1 MNCKQFS
8 LWTRV
13 SVSDNFRGLGFRC
26 IRCKTLVL
34 DNSDLKTPPH
44 TKPSPKKLSC
54 VTWVQVMSALVNS
67 GSGGP
72 QRAPC
77 TSRVVPARL
86 QPPIGPHVTLF
97 YTLHYSLSLKC
108 MILKINF
115 IETRNAYELHHL
127 EFYNIPLVTWT
138 LSYIYLHPLL
148 GSFTVHTLH
157 CCNVTVPIHD
167 WSPWWV
173 AAN

>member
-8 LWTRV
+8 LWARV

-86 QPPIGPHVTLF
+86 QPLIGPHVTLF
-97 YTLHYSLSLKC
+97 YTLHCSLSLKC

-115 IETRNAYELHHL
+115 LKPVMHT
-127 EFYNIPLVTWT
+127 
-138 LSYIYLHPLL
+138 SYIILN
-148 GSFTVHTLH
+148 FTISIWSHEHFLTSIYTH
-157 CCNVTVPIHD
+157 C
-167 WSPWWV
+167 
-173 AAN
+173 